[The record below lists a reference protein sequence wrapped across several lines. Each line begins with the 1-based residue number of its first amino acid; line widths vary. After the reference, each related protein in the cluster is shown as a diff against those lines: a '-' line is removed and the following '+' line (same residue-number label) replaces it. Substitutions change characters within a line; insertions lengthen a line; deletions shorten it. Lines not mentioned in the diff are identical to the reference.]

1 MTKGDLQ
8 GSIGVIKSFVQGGQA
23 IVLKPLNLGEG
34 LDEITVER
42 ELIVKYFGLGDAVMI
57 TEGKYK
63 GESAIILDISE
74 DNVATPLIK
83 VDSSHIEVRV
93 NSRFLRT
100 RDLTDTDKMMV
111 SQSKR
116 ATQTGALSYK
126 VGDMINYDNF
136 RTFGHV
142 IAVDQDTLSVVTDQ
156 GNIANIKIGNVDKKL
171 TTERRR
177 TVHDCLGNAIQMQ
190 DTVYVSNRN
199 SQFFNQQGII
209 RNICRKCLFLWDPA
223 FINLSNGI
231 FAAPVGDVKIKGH
244 DMLVQDRA
252 RHMPAVTNQNRIA
265 KPMLLGKIVV
275 VVRGNFKGMRGRVG
289 HVNSDVAFLE
299 MQGRLKRVTV
309 PVADC
314 KAIDTIEYMDNDK
327 FRY

>member
-1 MTKGDLQ
+1 MAVFESQSGL
-8 GSIGVIKSFVQGGQA
+8 KSFVQGGQA

-126 VGDMINYDNF
+126 VGDMIKVK
-136 RTFGHV
+136 V
-142 IAVDQDTLSVVTDQ
+142 I
-156 GNIANIKIGNVDKKL
+156 NVDDSGRIKL
-171 TTERRR
+171 
-177 TVHDCLGNAIQMQ
+177 
-190 DTVYVSNRN
+190 S
-199 SQFFNQQGII
+199 
-209 RNICRKCLFLWDPA
+209 RKALLEAPA
-223 FINLSNGI
+223 EE
-231 FAAPVGDVKIKGH
+231 
-244 DMLVQDRA
+244 
-252 RHMPAVTNQNRIA
+252 AVEA
-265 KPMLLGKIVV
+265 
-275 VVRGNFKGMRGRVG
+275 
-289 HVNSDVAFLE
+289 
-299 MQGRLKRVTV
+299 
-309 PVADC
+309 
-314 KAIDTIEYMDNDK
+314 
-327 FRY
+327 